1 MFEMALQLFLGYR
14 TTSKKKTHVHRHE
27 RPPVYARCD
36 KKATKDIKRR
46 MRSTLLKLPYSE
58 SLFFKL
64 TFIAIANQTINPP
77 SFIT

>member
-36 KKATKDIKRR
+36 KKATKDIKRMR
-46 MRSTLLKLPYSE
+46 RSTRLNSLTLNHFFSKL
-58 SLFFKL
+58 
-64 TFIAIANQTINPP
+64 IAIANQSINPL